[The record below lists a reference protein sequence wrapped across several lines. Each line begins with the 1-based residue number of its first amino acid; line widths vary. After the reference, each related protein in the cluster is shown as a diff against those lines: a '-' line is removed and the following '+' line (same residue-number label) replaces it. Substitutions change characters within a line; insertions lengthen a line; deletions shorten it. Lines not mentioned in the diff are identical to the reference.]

1 MIFNYGFLFGFVLCF
16 VCVSVRWDV
25 PPLNQNSL
33 DTVCGM
39 LSTKLIHWCIVV
51 DDNTITICIR
61 PTKNRMS
68 FAVKPAAGIENS
80 LSMFCL
86 VLDQSYPK
94 KKKKRNVPKILSIF
108 AEKKNWCQF
117 HLIVWIVCQRH
128 KMCNV
133 RMAWYR
139 NHVERRAMNCGLWW
153 IVSNYNLKKKNIQT
167 DEHSDCDR
175 R

>member
-94 KKKKRNVPKILSIF
+94 KKKNEMFRKYCRFS
-108 AEKKNWCQF
+108 
-117 HLIVWIVCQRH
+117 
-128 KMCNV
+128 
-133 RMAWYR
+133 
-139 NHVERRAMNCGLWW
+139 
-153 IVSNYNLKKKNIQT
+153 LKKKT
-167 DEHSDCDR
+167 DVNSIWSSGLFVKGTKCAMCVWHGIEITLSGEQWIVDCGESFR
-175 R
+175 ITI